1 MQSSKFIYSW
11 LVLGPIYNGAEQKT
25 DTAGPPWAAEI
36 IWHIDDQ
43 NGTFKPADLTA
54 SVEQAPK
61 PGDTATYGKT
71 GTIYKP
77 TNYQWRVLSFTDST
91 WENIHNIED
100 DIHLYLGPSRRDP
113 KDSLSFA
120 GIHHTLAFFL
130 VYIYSQ
136 YARDTQLC
144 VRSDDSIR
152 VWFNGAEI
160 EPLRFPAG
168 ERDAVK
174 KNPELGERDIG
185 VGPNQQSEETCAN
198 ISLRQGYNI
207 LLAAVSET
215 HVEWGFSARIED
227 AQCLKISPTP
237 SGPCFDYR
245 GDLPLR

>member
-11 LVLGPIYNGAEQKT
+11 LVLGPIYNKEDQVDEPKNSHS
-25 DTAGPPWAAEI
+25 PWAAEI
-36 IWHIDDQ
+36 ICDIDQ
-43 NGTFKPADLTA
+43 NDTFKPKELTE
-54 SVEQAPK
+54 SVKKAPN
-61 PGDTATYGKT
+61 PGDTATYGNGK
-71 GTIYKP
+71 IYDPK
-77 TNYQWRVLSFTDST
+77 NYRWRVLSFTDST

-100 DIHLYLGPSRRDP
+100 DIHLYLGPSDLRDP
-113 KDSLSFA
+113 SLNFA
-120 GIHHTLAFFL
+120 DKHHALVFFL

-160 EPLRFPAG
+160 GPP
-168 ERDAVK
+168 VQYV
-174 KNPELGERDIG
+174 GERDIG
-185 VGPNQQSEETCAN
+185 DGPNQQSEEACAN